1 MGSETGSMP
10 PPPWPSPL
18 QGDGNLR
25 LVTEPDGGIARLVLD
40 APPRNEMGQDFF
52 RMLAALVR
60 TLGELPV
67 RGLVIHGAG
76 RHFSSGADVGAL
88 KAGLTGARSA
98 HAAQALLEATS
109 SFQAIAEL
117 PYPTVAA
124 VGGCCLGSGL
134 ELALACR
141 WRVAA
146 ANAVFA
152 LPETSFDLMP
162 GCGGTVRLP
171 SLVGRGRAVELLL
184 SSRFVDAAEAREI
197 GLVDAVVDR
206 RELLSTARRFVE
218 RVAA

>member
-1 MGSETGSMP
+1 MASEGAR
-10 PPPWPSPL
+10 
-18 QGDGNLR
+18 R
-25 LVTEPDGGIARLVLD
+25 LAVEQDGGIGRLVLD
-40 APPRNEMGQDFF
+40 APPRNEMDHAFF
-52 RMLAALVR
+52 RAFAALTG

-67 RGLVIHGAG
+67 RGLVVHGAG
-76 RHFSSGADVGAL
+76 RHFSSGADVAAL
-88 KAGLTGARSA
+88 KAGVDGALPSL
-98 HAAQALLEATS
+98 AAEALLEATA
-109 SFQAIAEL
+109 SFQAIAQL

-124 VGGCCLGSGL
+124 VSGCCLGSGL

-162 GCGGTVRLP
+162 GCGGSVRLP
-171 SLVGRGRAVELLL
+171 LLVGRGRAAELLL
-184 SSRFVDAAEAREI
+184 SGRFVDAAEALEI

-206 RELLSTARRFVE
+206 RDLLAAARRLVE

>member
-1 MGSETGSMP
+1 M
-10 PPPWPSPL
+10 
-18 QGDGNLR
+18 
-25 LVTEPDGGIARLVLD
+25 
-40 APPRNEMGQDFF
+40 
-52 RMLAALVR
+52 
-60 TLGELPV
+60 
-67 RGLVIHGAG
+67 
-76 RHFSSGADVGAL
+76 
-88 KAGLTGARSA
+88 
-98 HAAQALLEATS
+98 
-109 SFQAIAEL
+109 
-117 PYPTVAA
+117 AA

-171 SLVGRGRAVELLL
+171 LLVGRGRAVELLL
-184 SSRFVDAAEAREI
+184 SGRFVDAAEAREI

-206 RELLSTARRFVE
+206 RDLLAAARRLVE

>member
-1 MGSETGSMP
+1 VGSEGSP
-10 PPPWPSPL
+10 
-18 QGDGNLR
+18 R
-25 LVTEPDGGIARLVLD
+25 LVLDPEGGIARLVLD
-40 APPRNEMGQDFF
+40 SPPRNEMGEDFF
-52 RMLAALVR
+52 RTLAALAG
-60 TLGELPV
+60 TLKDLPV
-67 RGLVIHGAG
+67 RGLVLHGAG
-76 RHFSSGADVGAL
+76 RHFSSGADIDAL
-88 KAGLTGARSA
+88 KAGLAGGHPADAAR
-98 HAAQALLEATS
+98 ALLDATS
-109 SFQAIAEL
+109 SFQAIAAL

-152 LPETSFDLMP
+152 LPETSFELMP

-171 SLVGRGRAVELLL
+171 SLVGHGRAVDLIL
-184 SSRFVDAAEAREI
+184 SGRFVDAAEAGEI

-206 RELLSTARRFVE
+206 RDLLAAALRLVG

>member
-1 MGSETGSMP
+1 MGSEGSP
-10 PPPWPSPL
+10 
-18 QGDGNLR
+18 R
-25 LVTEPDGGIARLVLD
+25 LVLDPEGGIARLVLD
-40 APPRNEMGQDFF
+40 SPPRNEMGEDFF
-52 RMLAALVR
+52 RTLAALAG
-60 TLGELPV
+60 TLKDLPV
-67 RGLVIHGAG
+67 RGLVLHGAG
-76 RHFSSGADVGAL
+76 RHFSSGADIDAL
-88 KAGLTGARSA
+88 KAGLAGGHPADAAR
-98 HAAQALLEATS
+98 ALLDATS
-109 SFQAIAEL
+109 SFQAIAAL

-152 LPETSFDLMP
+152 LPETSFELMP

-171 SLVGRGRAVELLL
+171 SLVGHGRAVDLIL
-184 SSRFVDAAEAREI
+184 SGRFVDAAEAGEI

-206 RELLSTARRFVE
+206 RDLLAAALRLVG

>member
-1 MGSETGSMP
+1 MGDARP
-10 PPPWPSPL
+10 ALPSARPAAPRGAGKL
-18 QGDGNLR
+18 RLLLEGDGG
-25 LVTEPDGGIARLVLD
+25 VARLILD
-40 APPRNEMGQDFF
+40 APPRNEMDQVFF
-52 RMLAALVR
+52 RDFAALVE
-60 TLGELPV
+60 TLKGLAV
-67 RGLVIHGAG
+67 SGLVIHGAG

-88 KAGLTGARSA
+88 KAGVSDGQPADAAR
-98 HAAQALLEATS
+98 ALFAATS

-117 PYPTVAA
+117 PFPTVAA

-152 LPETSFDLMP
+152 LPETTFGLMP

-171 SLVGRGRAVELLL
+171 ALVGRGRAVEMLL
-184 SSRFVDAAEAREI
+184 SGRFVDAVEAREI
-197 GLVDAVVDR
+197 GLVDALVDR
-206 RELLSTARRFVE
+206 RDLLDSAVRLLG

>member
-1 MGSETGSMP
+1 MASESA
-10 PPPWPSPL
+10 
-18 QGDGNLR
+18 LR
-25 LVTEPDGGIARLVLD
+25 LALEPDGEIARLVLD
-40 APPRNEMGQDFF
+40 APPRNEMDQGFF
-52 RMLAALVR
+52 HTLAALVR
-60 TLGELPV
+60 TLKDLPV
-67 RGLVIHGAG
+67 RGLVVHGAG
-76 RHFSSGADVGAL
+76 RHFSSGADVDTL
-88 KAGLTGARSA
+88 KAGITGEQPERAARK
-98 HAAQALLEATS
+98 LLDATS

-152 LPETSFDLMP
+152 LPETSFNLMP

-184 SSRFVDAAEAREI
+184 SGRFVDAAEAREI

-206 RELLSTARRFVE
+206 RDLLVAARRLIA

>member
-1 MGSETGSMP
+1 VASER
-10 PPPWPSPL
+10 SP
-18 QGDGNLR
+18 R
-25 LVTEPDGGIARLVLD
+25 LALELDGGIARLILD
-40 APPRNEMGQDFF
+40 APPRNEMDQGFFSDF
-52 RMLAALVR
+52 AALAG
-60 TLGELPV
+60 TLMELPV

-76 RHFSSGADVGAL
+76 RHFSSGADTSAL
-88 KAGLTGARSA
+88 KAGVAGAHLALSALT
-98 HAAQALLEATS
+98 LLEATE
-109 SFQAIAEL
+109 SFQAVSDL
-117 PYPTVAA
+117 PYPSVAA

-171 SLVGRGRAVELLL
+171 QLVGRGRAVELLL
-184 SSRFVDAAEAREI
+184 SGRFVDAEEALEI

-206 RELLSTARRFVE
+206 RDLLATARRLVE
-218 RVAA
+218 RIPG

>member
-1 MGSETGSMP
+1 
-10 PPPWPSPL
+10 
-18 QGDGNLR
+18 
-25 LVTEPDGGIARLVLD
+25 VV
-40 APPRNEMGQDFF
+40 
-52 RMLAALVR
+52 
-60 TLGELPV
+60 
-67 RGLVIHGAG
+67 HGAG

-88 KAGLTGARSA
+88 KAGLAGAQPELAGRELL
-98 HAAQALLEATS
+98 AATA
-109 SFQAIAEL
+109 SFQALAEL
-117 PYPTVAA
+117 PYPSVAA

-171 SLVGRGRAVELLL
+171 ALVGRGRAVELLL
-184 SSRFVDAAEAREI
+184 SGRFVDAAEALEI

-206 RELLSTARRFVE
+206 RGLVDAARRLVE

>member
-1 MGSETGSMP
+1 VGSDGSP
-10 PPPWPSPL
+10 
-18 QGDGNLR
+18 R
-25 LVTEPDGGIARLVLD
+25 LVVEQYGGIARLVLD
-40 APPRNEMGQDFF
+40 APPRNEMDQGFF
-52 RMLAALVR
+52 HNLAALVG
-60 TLGELPV
+60 TLASLPV

-76 RHFSSGADVGAL
+76 RHFSSGADINAL
-88 KAGLTGARSA
+88 KAGLAGAQPALAA
-98 HAAQALLEATS
+98 HALFDATS
-109 SFQAIAEL
+109 SFQTIADL

-146 ANAVFA
+146 ANAIFA

-171 SLVGRGRAVELLL
+171 PLVGRGRAVDLVL
-184 SSRFVDAAEAREI
+184 SGRFVDAREAREI

-206 RELLSTARRFVE
+206 RDLLDAARRLVE

>member
-1 MGSETGSMP
+1 MGSDGSP
-10 PPPWPSPL
+10 
-18 QGDGNLR
+18 R
-25 LVTEPDGGIARLVLD
+25 LVVDQDGGIARLVLD

-52 RMLAALVR
+52 RTLAALVG
-60 TLGELPV
+60 TLKDLSV

-76 RHFSSGADVGAL
+76 RHFSSGADIDAL
-88 KAGLTGARSA
+88 KAGLAGAQPDLA
-98 HAAQALLEATS
+98 KPALLAAAS
-109 SFQAIAEL
+109 SFQTIADL

-146 ANAVFA
+146 ANAIFA

-171 SLVGRGRAVELLL
+171 PLVGRGRAVDLVL
-184 SSRFVDAAEAREI
+184 SGRFVDAREAREI

-206 RELLSTARRFVE
+206 RDLLDVARRLVE

>member
-1 MGSETGSMP
+1 MGSEGA
-10 PPPWPSPL
+10 
-18 QGDGNLR
+18 LR
-25 LVTEPDGGIARLVLD
+25 LVVDPDGRIARLVLD
-40 APPRNEMGQDFF
+40 APPRNEMDQGFF
-52 RMLAALVR
+52 GALAALVG
-60 TLGELPV
+60 TLKGLPV
-67 RGLVIHGAG
+67 RGLVVHGAG

-88 KAGLTGARSA
+88 KAGLAGAQPELAGRELL
-98 HAAQALLEATS
+98 AATA
-109 SFQAIAEL
+109 SFQALAEL
-117 PYPTVAA
+117 PYPSVAA

-171 SLVGRGRAVELLL
+171 ALVGRGRAVELLL
-184 SSRFVDAAEAREI
+184 SGRFVDAAEALEI

-206 RELLSTARRFVE
+206 RGLVDAARRLVE

>member
-1 MGSETGSMP
+1 MGSEGR
-10 PPPWPSPL
+10 PSPAFP
-18 QGDGNLR
+18 GVAPHSGEGELR
-25 LVTEPDGGIARLVLD
+25 LVVEPDGGIARLVLD
-40 APPRNEMGQDFF
+40 APPRNEMGRDFF
-52 RMLAALVR
+52 GRLDALVG
-60 TLGELPV
+60 TLKDLPA
-67 RGLVIHGAG
+67 RGLVVHGAG

-88 KAGLTGARSA
+88 KAGLVDAQPVLDG
-98 HAAQALLEATS
+98 QALLAATRC
-109 SFQAIAEL
+109 FQALAEL

-152 LPETSFDLMP
+152 LPETTFDLMP

-171 SLVGRGRAVELLL
+171 LLAGRGRAVELLL
-184 SSRFVDAAEAREI
+184 SGRLVDAAEALEI
-197 GLVDAVVDR
+197 GLVDAVVGR
-206 RELLSTARRFVE
+206 RELLDAARRLVE

>member
-1 MGSETGSMP
+1 MSPSP
-10 PPPWPSPL
+10 RPSPL
-18 QGDGNLR
+18 KGEGGIR
-25 LVTEPDGGIARLVLD
+25 LVLEQDGGIARLVLD

-52 RMLAALVR
+52 RTLAALIG
-60 TLGELPV
+60 TLKDLSV
-67 RGLVIHGAG
+67 RGLVVHGAG
-76 RHFSSGADVGAL
+76 RHFSSGADINAL
-88 KAGLTGARSA
+88 KAGLAGAQPDLA
-98 HAAQALLEATS
+98 KIALFAATS
-109 SFQAIAEL
+109 SFQALAEL

-146 ANAVFA
+146 ANAVLA

-171 SLVGRGRAVELLL
+171 PLIGRGRAVELLL
-184 SSRFVDAAEAREI
+184 SGRFVDAEEAREI

-206 RELLSTARRFVE
+206 RDLLAAARRLLE

>member
-1 MGSETGSMP
+1 
-10 PPPWPSPL
+10 L
-18 QGDGNLR
+18 LR
-25 LVTEPDGGIARLVLD
+25 LVLEPDGAFARLVLD
-40 APPRNEMGQDFF
+40 APPRNEMDQDFF
-52 RMLAALVR
+52 RALSGLAG
-60 TLGELPV
+60 TLKDLAV
-67 RGLVIHGAG
+67 RGLVVHGAG

-88 KAGLTGARSA
+88 KAGLAGALPA
-98 HAAQALLEATS
+98 LAKPALLDATS

-171 SLVGRGRAVELLL
+171 PLVGRGRAVELLL
-184 SSRFVDAAEAREI
+184 SGRFVDAVEAREI

-206 RELLSTARRFVE
+206 RDLLPAARRLLE
-218 RVAA
+218 RAPA

>member
-1 MGSETGSMP
+1 MGEG
-10 PPPWPSPL
+10 
-18 QGDGNLR
+18 GGNLR
-25 LVTEPDGGIARLVLD
+25 LVVEPGGGIARLVLD
-40 APPRNEMGQDFF
+40 APPRNEMDHHFF
-52 RMLAALVR
+52 RALAALVGK
-60 TLGELPV
+60 LGELPV
-67 RGLVIHGAG
+67 RGLVVHGAG
-76 RHFSSGADVGAL
+76 RHFSSGADVGTL
-88 KAGLTGARSA
+88 KAGLAGAQSA
-98 HAAQALLEATS
+98 QAAQALLDATS
-109 SFQAIAEL
+109 NFQAIAAL

-141 WRVAA
+141 WRIAA

-171 SLVGRGRAVELLL
+171 SLVGRGFAVELIL
-184 SSRFVDAAEAREI
+184 SGRVVDAVEAREI

-206 RELLSTARRFVE
+206 RDLLAAARRLVE